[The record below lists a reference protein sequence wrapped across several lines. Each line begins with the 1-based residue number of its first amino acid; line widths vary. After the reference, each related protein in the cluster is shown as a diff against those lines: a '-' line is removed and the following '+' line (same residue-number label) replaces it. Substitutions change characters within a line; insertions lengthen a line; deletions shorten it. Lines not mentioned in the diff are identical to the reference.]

1 MNKTISKHAQEASNS
16 SRPSLYGAAK
26 ETTENPAA
34 FSILKGIEPQ
44 RQRPRVRLHMAW
56 AAPLMALAAVVLV
69 AALNNG
75 FDQLASFETPSI
87 PDSIKETRK
96 DAAPAATPP
105 VATSGTAEPA
115 LQPAVE
121 PAVAT
126 IISEENKTG
135 ALTGA
140 MAAADSGETTEIPAQ
155 EPRQTTVQTTEVV
168 AVTAAAALA
177 APKIDSA
184 TTPANAQTQRE
195 EQGKLSASRE
205 RPAARRDDA
214 AVADARGAE
223 SKKKTG
229 KDKDVD
235 LIAAL
240 LTHVSSGSKAPVSE
254 AQKKATSNSP
264 TVQRSSLGTGSKREQ
279 KTSANRDVVTAAPGE
294 STESLVKR
302 CKALGFFE
310 GELCRLRICS
320 GMWGKDAACPS
331 NTPHQVD

>member
-1 MNKTISKHAQEASNS
+1 MNKTISKHAQEASIP

-26 ETTENPAA
+26 ETSENAAA

-135 ALTGA
+135 LPVAATV
-140 MAAADSGETTEIPAQ
+140 AADSGATAEMPAQ
-155 EPRQTTVQTTEVV
+155 EPGRTTVQTTEVV
-168 AVTAAAALA
+168 AVTTAAALV
-177 APKIDSA
+177 APKIASA
-184 TTPANAQTQRE
+184 MTPASTQPQRE
-195 EQGKLSASRE
+195 EQGKLGASRE

-214 AVADARGAE
+214 AVADARGVA
-223 SKKKTG
+223 SKKNTG

-240 LTHVSSGSKAPVSE
+240 LTHVSSGAKAPVSE
-254 AQKKATSNSP
+254 KPKKATSNSP
-264 TVQRSSLGTGSKREQ
+264 TVRTSSLGGSSKLEQ
-279 KTSANRDVVTAAPGE
+279 KTSANRDVVIAGPGE

-302 CKALGFFE
+302 CKALGFFD

-331 NTPHQVD
+331 NTPSQVD